1 MILATIL
8 TNEEYVG
15 GILALVE
22 EKRGKQKTFE
32 VREFFAGDAAL

>member
-1 MILATIL
+1 MAGSEQIAKIEEPVIIATIL

-22 EKRGKQKTFE
+22 
-32 VREFFAGDAAL
+32 